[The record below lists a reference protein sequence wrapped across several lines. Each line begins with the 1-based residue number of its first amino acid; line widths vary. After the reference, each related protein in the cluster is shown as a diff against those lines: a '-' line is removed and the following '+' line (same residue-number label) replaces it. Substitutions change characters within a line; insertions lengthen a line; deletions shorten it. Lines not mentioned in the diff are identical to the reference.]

1 MYSKNYL
8 TRKRSHHKQKVLLC
22 QAPEKS
28 DEHQRTATP
37 PVHDAFVD
45 NLDDGSADRRLAAGC
60 DAVVG
65 YFCRAVVVVV
75 HTIDSRADAL
85 IGGVASARRGGA
97 G

>member
-8 TRKRSHHKQKVLLC
+8 MRERSHHKQKVLLC

-45 NLDDGSADRRLAAGC
+45 NLDDGSADQRLAAGC

-75 HTIDSRADAL
+75 HTIDGRADAL
-85 IGGVASARRGGA
+85 IRGWRA
-97 G
+97 Q